1 MGDNITRKRLKQI
14 AKVLDPRD
22 KEILQSIYRFRYLTT
37 GQLRRL
43 HFRESATLT
52 AATRAAN
59 RAVAKLR
66 KLSLID
72 CLERRI
78 GGVRAGSSSF
88 IWGLT
93 EAGFKLFE
101 TRKNPARKRFFEP
114 STKFMT
120 HTIAV
125 AELYIRLSEMPDV
138 EVEAVEAEPDC
149 HRQYAGIG
157 GAPVKLKPDLYTVTL
172 WGDYEDH
179 WFFELDLATESVSR
193 VIRKCGQY
201 LDYYRSGHEQRANGV
216 FPFVA
221 WIVPSKKRKEAMMR
235 RMREELTNTAIFL
248 VSTPDELRE
257 LVLEDACGVIGSE
270 EEQHER

>member
-1 MGDNITRKRLKQI
+1 MGNNITRKKLKQI
-14 AKVLDPRD
+14 AKTLNGHDR
-22 KEILQSIYRFRYLTT
+22 EILRSIYRFRYLTT

-43 HFRESATLT
+43 HFRESATPT

-59 RAVAKLR
+59 RATARLR

-78 GGVRAGSSSF
+78 GGVRAGSGSF

-114 STKFMT
+114 STKFMA

-157 GAPVKLKPDLYTVTL
+157 GAPLKLKPDLYAVTL
-172 WGDYEDH
+172 WGEFEDH
-179 WFFELDLATESVSR
+179 RFFELDLATESVSR
-193 VIRKCGQY
+193 IIRKCGQY

-221 WIVPSKKRKEAMMR
+221 WIVPSEKRKEAVVR
-235 RMREELTNTAIFL
+235 RMREELSDTAIFL
-248 VSTPDELRE
+248 VVTPCELRE
-257 LVLEDACGVIGSE
+257 LVLEDACGVVE
-270 EEQHER
+270 PKEEQHG